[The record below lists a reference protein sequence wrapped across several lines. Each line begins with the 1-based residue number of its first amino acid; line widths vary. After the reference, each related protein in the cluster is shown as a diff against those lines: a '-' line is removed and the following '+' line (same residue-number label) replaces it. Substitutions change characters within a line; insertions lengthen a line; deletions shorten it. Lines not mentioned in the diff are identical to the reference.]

1 MPRTLSRF
9 GPAYRIEGR
18 TLERSSEDV
27 ELLETVGVR
36 LSVWKERGRAQRW
49 VSLELLSGAHAGLE
63 TFVPLEVLEG
73 EGQRDPIVGQGGVVL
88 E

>member
-1 MPRTLSRF
+1 VPRTLSRF

-18 TLERSSEDV
+18 TLERSQEDV

-36 LSVWKERGRAQRW
+36 LSVWKERGNPQRW

-63 TFVPLEVLEG
+63 TFVPMEVI
-73 EGQRDPIVGQGGVVL
+73 EGQGQKDAPPGGAVVL